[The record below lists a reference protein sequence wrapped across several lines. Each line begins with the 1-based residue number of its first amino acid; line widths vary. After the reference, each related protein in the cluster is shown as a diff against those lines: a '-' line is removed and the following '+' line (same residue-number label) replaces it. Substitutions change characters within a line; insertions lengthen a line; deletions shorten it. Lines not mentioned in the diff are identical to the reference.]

1 MIGELWEGV
10 FLSDFCNNWITLA
23 AVKKDQREC
32 SRGRGALQNIAII
45 QTSHSD
51 GIDQGGS
58 CAGDVRGSDF
68 EYILKIFFLPVIN
81 QRT

>member
-1 MIGELWEGV
+1 MFQGAG
-10 FLSDFCNNWITLA
+10 
-23 AVKKDQREC
+23 
-32 SRGRGALQNIAII
+32 GGALQNIAII

-51 GIDQGGS
+51 GIDQGRS